1 MSEQERKEKA
11 LQLFEKLQNLMVNL
25 YSRWQDEKDYEDIN
39 DYGVNIK
46 KYVVEIGGEFI
57 KMNKRPFG
65 FVYKLE
71 NAIYQ
76 VIVRSS
82 RYEYKRIA

>member
-1 MSEQERKEKA
+1 MLEQERKEKA
-11 LQLFEKLQNLMVNL
+11 LQLFERLQNLMVYL

-46 KYVVEIGGEFI
+46 KYVAEIGGEFV
-57 KMNKRPFG
+57 KMSKRPFG
-65 FVYKLE
+65 FIYKL
-71 NAIYQ
+71 ADATYQ

-82 RYEYKRIA
+82 GYEYKRIA

>member
-11 LQLFEKLQNLMVNL
+11 LKLYERLQNLML
-25 YSRWQDEKDYEDIN
+25 TLHARWQDESKYENIN

-46 KYVVEIGGEFI
+46 KYVAEIGGEFV

-65 FVYKLE
+65 FIYKL
-71 NAIYQ
+71 ADATYQ
-76 VIVRSS
+76 VMVRAGS
-82 RYEYKRIA
+82 YEYRRIV

>member
-1 MSEQERKEKA
+1 MSEQERKGKA
-11 LQLFEKLQNLMVNL
+11 LQFFEKLQNLMMNL
-25 YSRWQDEKDYEDIN
+25 YSRWQDEKDYEYIN
-39 DYGVNIK
+39 DYGVNK
-46 KYVVEIGGEFI
+46 KYVAEIGGEFI